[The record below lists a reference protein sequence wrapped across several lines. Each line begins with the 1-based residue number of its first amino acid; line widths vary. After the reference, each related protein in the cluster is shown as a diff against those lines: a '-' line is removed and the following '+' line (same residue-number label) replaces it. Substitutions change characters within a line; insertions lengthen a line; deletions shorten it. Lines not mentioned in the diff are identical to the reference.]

1 MHLFMPWKPWALQ
14 EKELLPFL
22 EAMVAWWWT
31 SLMNFVIWDAM
42 SRIIKIKKRSFI
54 KRFYAINLFGIIIT
68 CEKLSKESLNH
79 ELIHT
84 AQAKELLYVLFYI
97 WYIAEW
103 SVLVLKYRNWMKA
116 YYNIRFEKEAYAHQN
131 DMEYLIRRKHYCY
144 LTRIEAWHI

>member
-1 MHLFMPWKPWALQ
+1 
-14 EKELLPFL
+14 
-22 EAMVAWWWT
+22 
-31 SLMNFVIWDAM
+31 M
-42 SRIIKIKKRSFI
+42 SRIIKIKKRSFM

-103 SVLVLKYRNWMKA
+103 SVLVLESTYKKCLR
-116 YYNIRFEKEAYAHQN
+116 EE
-131 DMEYLIRRKHYCY
+131 
-144 LTRIEAWHI
+144 

>member
-1 MHLFMPWKPWALQ
+1 
-14 EKELLPFL
+14 
-22 EAMVAWWWT
+22 
-31 SLMNFVIWDAM
+31 M
-42 SRIIKIKKRSFI
+42 SRIIKIKKRSFM

-103 SVLVLKYRNWMKA
+103 SVLVLKYRNWM
-116 YYNIRFEKEAYAHQN
+116 E
-131 DMEYLIRRKHYCY
+131 
-144 LTRIEAWHI
+144 

>member
-1 MHLFMPWKPWALQ
+1 
-14 EKELLPFL
+14 
-22 EAMVAWWWT
+22 
-31 SLMNFVIWDAM
+31 M
-42 SRIIKIKKRSFI
+42 SRIIKIKKRSFM

-116 YYNIRFEKEAYAHQN
+116 YYNIRFEKEAYALQN

-144 LTRIEAWHI
+144 LKRIEARHI